1 MTFHKPTASENLQPG
16 VEEFSIFK
24 DISQKLL
31 HFKQPFL
38 SFLSLNT
45 LYTSNVT
52 CSHQGNKSTNLDT
65 HGGYHHSG
73 KKSSH
78 TQSTPFP
85 KCRVHHPKHQ
95 QCSLGSLYGTTSSR
109 DLAMDEWH
117 REFILSQL
125 WLPSPPHQGGSPKA
139 WERWTS
145 SHKNQRLESI
155 TLEDTHS

>member
-24 DISQKLL
+24 DISQKRL

-95 QCSLGSLYGTTSSR
+95 QCSLGSLYGTTSSQWPCNGWMAQGIYPESA
-109 DLAMDEWH
+109 LTP
-117 REFILSQL
+117 FSS
-125 WLPSPPHQGGSPKA
+125 PSGGSPKA

-145 SHKNQRLESI
+145 SHKNQRLESV